1 MKQPFKRPGGKAAK
15 PKIKRKT
22 REELDTEA
30 RARKRQKK
38 RRGLAA
44 GSRAQGGNDNKTAPG
59 LEKVVD
65 PRIGSKKKI
74 PLTPADAAPVSS
86 IPEPEREKK
95 VTLSPEV
102 ELEMLENDPRLDELL
117 ELLEKGETLSVKDQ
131 SWVDEKLDRIDALM
145 ESLGIELGDDDDDE
159 EEEPQEDMLQL
170 LKRNNPK
177 DGY

>member
-44 GSRAQGGNDNKTAPG
+44 GSRAQGGNDNKTSSG
-59 LEKVVD
+59 LGKVVD

-74 PLTPADAAPVSS
+74 PLTPADEIPVVSVA
-86 IPEPEREKK
+86 EPELEQRA
-95 VTLSPEV
+95 TLSPEA

-117 ELLEKGETLSVKDQ
+117 DLLEKGETLSVKDQ

-145 ESLGIELGDDDDDE
+145 ELLGIELDDDE
-159 EEEPQEDMLQL
+159 EEEKPQEDMLQL
-170 LKRNNPK
+170 LKRNQPT
-177 DGY
+177 DGH